1 MNENTSKI
9 PDEGRLIDYLLN
21 ESSSEERVEIESL
34 CGENPDWQE
43 AKAELE
49 RTLGLIEDAC
59 KQPATEIEGEME
71 LDPRRRQELESL
83 RSGKPAESEEQ
94 AEREAETEERMLI
107 FKPAVWVPLA
117 AAACAALLV
126 WAPGL
131 MDQETPEEQLAAAE
145 PELSEKVGKNE
156 RSPATGT
163 DKRTLQ
169 SGKLGLAKTDDANAD
184 PSTSLAFKA
193 SPVKESQDKS
203 EGASLELEEDL
214 TIALL
219 ERQALDGANEVLNG
233 RSARDIASLNG
244 GIAKDVETLS
254 LADAFA
260 KPSSGIADFSIAS
273 VTAALPPQPG
283 APFKSIPD
291 PIVSPAPAVP
301 SSKANEDNPTVARIT
316 SGISGQGPGQG
327 AGLDNREGLRELVE
341 DGKGR
346 ELRRADNDDRLGI
359 NKPQVLAADFTIDTL
374 RGRELSGGK
383 SAKKGSDGR
392 FDSSIDKK
400 RAKPASWT
408 ALVRKPSSCFLFNKD
423 GQALG
428 EVVVTKSEG
437 KISGIRRSGEIRRG
451 KRFVL
456 TPGQFELRFTDQ
468 SGSVVILSG
477 DLNGKENLTAENAS
491 ADKSKKSSFDG
502 VYEFEAKEAWWL
514 DQSEVRQ
521 ALPVNELAR

>member
-1 MNENTSKI
+1 MNENNSKK

-21 ESSSEERVEIESL
+21 ESSPEERVEIESL

-43 AKAELE
+43 AKTKLE
-49 RTLGLIEDAC
+49 STLGLIEDAC
-59 KQPATEIEGEME
+59 KQPVTGIEGGME
-71 LDPRRRQELESL
+71 LDPGRRKELESL
-83 RSGKPAESEEQ
+83 RSGKPAEPEEQ
-94 AEREAETEERMLI
+94 AEREAETEERILI

-163 DKRTLQ
+163 NKRTLQ

-233 RSARDIASLNG
+233 RSARDVASLNG
-244 GIAKDVETLS
+244 DIAKDVERIS

-260 KPSSGIADFSIAS
+260 KPSSGIADFSTGGDS
-273 VTAALPPQPG
+273 TALPPPPS
-283 APFKSIPD
+283 APFQS
-291 PIVSPAPAVP
+291 SPAPVVSSASEAP
-301 SSKANEDNPTVARIT
+301 LSKAVGDNPAIEGIS
-316 SGISGQGPGQG
+316 SGTSGQGPGVG
-327 AGLDNREGLRELVE
+327 AGAGFIAGNREELKKLAE
-341 DGKGR
+341 DEKQLA
-346 ELRRADNDDRLGI
+346 LRRTTSDDRLAI
-359 NKPQVLAADFTIDTL
+359 NKLQNSAADFTIDTV
-374 RGRELSGGK
+374 RGRELSDSK
-383 SAKKGSDGR
+383 DLLASSAN
-392 FDSSIDKK
+392 KK
-400 RAKPASWT
+400 RSKPASWT
-408 ALVRKPSSCFLFNKD
+408 ALVRKPSSCFLFKKD

-428 EVVVTKSEG
+428 EVIVMQSAG
-437 KISGIRRSGEIRRG
+437 KTSVIRRMGEIRQG
-451 KRFVL
+451 KRFIL

-468 SGSVVILSG
+468 SKSVVILSG
-477 DLNGKENLTAENAS
+477 ELKREKNLSANEASKEE
-491 ADKSKKSSFDG
+491 SKGTRDG
-502 VYEFEAKEAWWL
+502 DYEFEAKEAWWL